1 MATSFDCSIVTPT
14 EEVFGGK
21 VTYATLPAWDG
32 QLGVMAGRS
41 PLLTRLG
48 VGSLRLDFP
57 EGGSRW
63 YLIDGGFAQMQGN
76 ALTLLTETAMPAETI
91 RAGEADKEYA
101 EASAK
106 LSEPGV
112 DRTQLERQQQ
122 RAMAKRALASAHSQ
136 RGAI

>member
-1 MATSFDCSIVTPT
+1 VATSFDCSIVTPT